1 MDDVIIRPA
10 RSDELPHVAAL
21 AGKLLRMH
29 HDFDAQRFILPEDIE
44 QGYAS
49 WFRREIRRPE
59 VVILVAARGDEVVG
73 YTYARLEDRDWNQL
87 LDPHGALHDL
97 WVEPEARRSGVARR
111 LVRATLDALAEKGA
125 PRVVLH
131 TAARNPGAT
140 AFFESMGFRRTMI
153 EMTRESDDEGGGA

>member
-10 RSDELPHVAAL
+10 QRDELTRVAHL
-21 AGKLLRMH
+21 AAKLLRMH
-29 HDFDAQRFILPEDIE
+29 HDFDARRFILPDDVE

-49 WFRREIRRPE
+49 WFAREIGRRE
-59 VVILVAARGDEVVG
+59 VVILVAARGDALLG

-97 WVEPEARRSGVARR
+97 WVEPEVRRLGVARR
-111 LVRATLDALAEKGA
+111 LVHATLDALAEKGA

-131 TAARNPGAT
+131 TAARNPSAT
-140 AFFESMGFRRTMI
+140 AFFESLGFRQTMI
-153 EMTRESDDEGGGA
+153 ELTRESDREPG